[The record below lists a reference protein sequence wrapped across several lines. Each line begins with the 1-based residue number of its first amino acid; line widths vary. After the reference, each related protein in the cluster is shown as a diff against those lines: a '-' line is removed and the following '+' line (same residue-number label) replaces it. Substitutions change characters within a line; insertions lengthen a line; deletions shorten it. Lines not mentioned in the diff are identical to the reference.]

1 MLKEGEAA
9 NITDDM
15 FDMGDSVKTTQL
27 NQYLFENYDLP
38 MDAESRSRRL
48 FQMGYRREGMHGTSK
63 ETAGTAET
71 PDILAFQ
78 PSTAGSYG
86 RGVYVD
92 PVRDGDIGVS
102 RYYAEPHRREAG
114 TSGTYYPLLTKGKLI
129 EKGSY
134 DDEYFQALDDVAKA
148 NPKES
153 DQARATAEDAMN
165 RLAEQRV
172 SEQGFAGVGG
182 AGEYT
187 IFDPA
192 NIRSRYARADPRL
205 AHLSNIMAANASK
218 PTGLLTSSA
227 ADLRRQANIDRFGY
241 DPNEAPEV
249 DTSYRGGHQPV
260 GPQDEN
266 PVRLDDVTISTT
278 GEQAGYPSDF
288 YSSQGQRQYAQ
299 GPRFADDEFGLS
311 NQQSYR
317 AIQAARGNPD
327 AEVTIYRGVP
337 NEESITSINAGD
349 FVTLSPKYAELHA
362 SSGYGPRGEDAGKVI
377 SQKVKVKDV
386 YFAGDDVNEFGYF
399 PDTTAAN
406 ASKSTGLLTTAASE
420 AQDMAKRILDLR
432 AQGRA
437 SEVTDEMMAQAD
449 PQYMFANTPLPMD
462 EASRMARA
470 EAAGF
475 EGDLFHGGK
484 GGYDIMRTDAGT
496 GKTSGTGAFL
506 TPSNKLAET
515 YSPVVDGSVYPLM
528 SRSSAP
534 IVNADMQNWNNI
546 ESPVYAFDPKTM
558 DDIEVID
565 EYGRASTDD
574 IAREA
579 RKISEA
585 IEIQDVSDRGPRAWG
600 MTQYPAVSN
609 VRVEYNP
616 ANIRSRF
623 ARFDPEFAHLSNLSA
638 ANASPLGGLLAQSG
652 VSDKQAERIEEYLRR
667 RGLLD

>member
-1 MLKEGEAA
+1 M
-9 NITDDM
+9 
-15 FDMGDSVKTTQL
+15 
-27 NQYLFENYDLP
+27 
-38 MDAESRSRRL
+38 
-48 FQMGYRREGMHGTSK
+48 
-63 ETAGTAET
+63 
-71 PDILAFQ
+71 
-78 PSTAGSYG
+78 
-86 RGVYVD
+86 
-92 PVRDGDIGVS
+92 
-102 RYYAEPHRREAG
+102 
-114 TSGTYYPLLTKGKLI
+114 
-129 EKGSY
+129 
-134 DDEYFQALDDVAKA
+134 
-148 NPKES
+148 
-153 DQARATAEDAMN
+153 ATAEELRRLREEQSIFSALYDMARQQQSELAAEGRRPVLGGLLSKEPVYGTDTLRYEGIGNMLAGLLSPAAKAVDAPISAYRGTIPQEDMI
-165 RLAEQRV
+165 
-172 SEQGFAGVGG
+172 SEALGVGG
-182 AGEYT
+182 LAMAGGGAVGV
-187 IFDPA
+187 PRGAVGA
-192 NIRSRYARADPRL
+192 N
-205 AHLSNIMAANASK
+205 
-218 PTGLLTSSA
+218 A

-299 GPRFADDEFGLS
+299 GPRFEDDEFGLS

-337 NEESITSINAGD
+337 NEESITSINSGD

-406 ASKSTGLLTTAASE
+406 ASKSAGLLTTAASE

-475 EGDLFHGGK
+475 KGDLFHGGK

-616 ANIRSRF
+616 ANIRSRS

>member
-1 MLKEGEAA
+1 M
-9 NITDDM
+9 
-15 FDMGDSVKTTQL
+15 
-27 NQYLFENYDLP
+27 
-38 MDAESRSRRL
+38 
-48 FQMGYRREGMHGTSK
+48 
-63 ETAGTAET
+63 
-71 PDILAFQ
+71 
-78 PSTAGSYG
+78 
-86 RGVYVD
+86 
-92 PVRDGDIGVS
+92 
-102 RYYAEPHRREAG
+102 
-114 TSGTYYPLLTKGKLI
+114 
-129 EKGSY
+129 
-134 DDEYFQALDDVAKA
+134 
-148 NPKES
+148 
-153 DQARATAEDAMN
+153 ATAEELRRLREEQSIFSALYDMARQQQSDLAAEGRRPVLGGLLSKEPTYGTDTLRYEGIGDMLVGLLTPAAKAVDAPISAYRGTIPQEDMI
-165 RLAEQRV
+165 
-172 SEQGFAGVGG
+172 SEALGVGG
-182 AGEYT
+182 LAMAGGGAVGV
-187 IFDPA
+187 PRGAVGA
-192 NIRSRYARADPRL
+192 N
-205 AHLSNIMAANASK
+205 
-218 PTGLLTSSA
+218 A

-406 ASKSTGLLTTAASE
+406 ASKSAGLLTTAASE

-475 EGDLFHGGK
+475 EGQTYYHGAKDTPDLP
-484 GGYDIMRTDAGT
+484 Y
-496 GKTSGTGAFL
+496 
-506 TPSNKLAET
+506 
-515 YSPVVDGSVYPLM
+515 
-528 SRSSAP
+528 
-534 IVNADMQNWNNI
+534 
-546 ESPVYAFDPKTM
+546 FDR
-558 DDIEVID
+558 ID
-565 EYGRASTDD
+565 EYNTEGHAGTIYGTSSPAVANTYVRRSNIGIDEGAIYPLLARRDPNDPTINVGGVYSRIPMSIRDEKGQRLIDVLPEAAEMDYLNAERVTSTDA
-574 IAREA
+574 IASAMRDADFSMLRMEN
-579 RKISEA
+579 
-585 IEIQDVSDRGPRAWG
+585 VVDRGPY
-600 MTQYPAVSN
+600 YPDATPLGFE
-609 VRVEYNP
+609 VRSYKDIERQNDFNKWNTEMLAEANEP
-616 ANIRSRF
+616 ATNIMVQDPTKLRSRF

-638 ANASPLGGLLAQSG
+638 ANASPIGGLLAQSG